1 MDVLSRMFQGP
12 RLVPPRRTSDARTT
26 AVDRIACDKTWQI
39 GSPFSAIAGHDLPG
53 RCNPAPDR
61 EKGFIGKT
69 VEEERTVYEMALR
82 RRKVQVAR

>member
-1 MDVLSRMFQGP
+1 MR
-12 RLVPPRRTSDARTT
+12 
-26 AVDRIACDKTWQI
+26 DRIACDENWQI

-69 VEEERTVYEMALR
+69 VEEERIVYEMALR